1 MTSLG
6 EDGLLKGASPAA
18 QTNAAKLKWKEERG
32 LADASCVLSLL
43 SPSILSESRS
53 EI

>member
-18 QTNAAKLKWKEERG
+18 QTNAAKLKWKEDSLTR
-32 LADASCVLSLL
+32 AAASVCVPASSLN
-43 SPSILSESRS
+43 IFG
-53 EI
+53 I